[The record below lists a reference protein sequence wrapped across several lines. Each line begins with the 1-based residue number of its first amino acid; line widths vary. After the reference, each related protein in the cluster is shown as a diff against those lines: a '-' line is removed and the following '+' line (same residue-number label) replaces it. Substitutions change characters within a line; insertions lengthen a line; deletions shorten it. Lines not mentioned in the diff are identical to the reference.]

1 MGVPLD
7 VYRCRIGT
15 FQNYSKSA
23 NGNNTTST
31 QSTRVSSSITIFLLI
46 LTSSSFLF
54 SVAVYSS
61 DVISYRGNSET
72 HHSVF
77 NASSLPSIS
86 LPPSCCSSTWRPP
99 WPPPWSAPLPVL
111 AVLLATMQSLQNP
124 HHPILPE
131 TNNQQLLA
139 QPSYCTAVLIPSN
152 LTQSGLAWSH
162 RCHWL
167 TTPTTSS
174 SWLTRIQRNSY
185 VKSVNGNSAARGKGI
200 KIVAWNKE
208 SSLLHNKHAEV
219 ESLIAGH
226 HPHILGL
233 SEANLRSNADL
244 TLVQHDDY
252 QLHTAPTMTNTE
264 LGISRVVVY
273 THSSLIVKRRPDLEE
288 NTLSA
293 IWLEVGMPRQ
303 KKILVAN
310 VYREWKYM
318 NQGEHN
324 DT

>member
-1 MGVPLD
+1 M
-7 VYRCRIGT
+7 
-15 FQNYSKSA
+15 
-23 NGNNTTST
+23 
-31 QSTRVSSSITIFLLI
+31 
-46 LTSSSFLF
+46 
-54 SVAVYSS
+54 
-61 DVISYRGNSET
+61 
-72 HHSVF
+72 
-77 NASSLPSIS
+77 
-86 LPPSCCSSTWRPP
+86 
-99 WPPPWSAPLPVL
+99 
-111 AVLLATMQSLQNP
+111 
-124 HHPILPE
+124 
-131 TNNQQLLA
+131 
-139 QPSYCTAVLIPSN
+139 
-152 LTQSGLAWSH
+152 
-162 RCHWL
+162 
-167 TTPTTSS
+167 
-174 SWLTRIQRNSY
+174 
-185 VKSVNGNSAARGKGI
+185 
-200 KIVAWNKE
+200 
-208 SSLLHNKHAEV
+208 
-219 ESLIAGH
+219 IAGH

-288 NTLSA
+288 NILST